1 MDDDE
6 LPQYSKEVA
15 KGSLWSFIGN
25 ILSKLVS
32 FFYVILLARSASQDD
47 VGLFYLSYSIIGLV
61 MVFSD
66 LGLPG
71 SLQRYVPYFEGRKEP
86 GKISSLFKATY
97 VLVTL
102 SSLVFMGLV
111 WWQADSFAAS
121 YHNPG
126 LADALRFIVPFVLIG
141 SAFRINTIYLQGRAD
156 IRAMQYIINLQN
168 FLKLVLT
175 LALFYFFGASL
186 FTISLAFTL
195 SHLLAI
201 IASVF
206 PLRRVSGSVPP
217 SAAPIS
223 RHEMLRE
230 IIPFGFMLSILSS
243 FTVIIASS
251 DRILLGYLSP
261 AQDANT
267 TVAIYAI
274 ATTLASLLTT
284 LPLSIELIFLPLIS
298 RMVGME
304 DMDSVRKTTQTAMR
318 WTILVTIPVAIVMML
333 FSSDMLGV
341 LYGDS
346 YRPGALAM
354 AIVTLA
360 FLVRTYASMMSLTL
374 AALRR
379 VELELRV
386 YLAVAVL
393 NIALNAL
400 LIPAYGMDGSA
411 LATLASFALMLVLF
425 YHYSRR
431 IFGFSFHSGI
441 FKITAAGAI
450 AFILVLAASGP
461 LSSLVSSLPQPGSGE
476 FQAYASKLVYLAYLG
491 ILTGLALGIFG
502 LSSLALRCISREDV
516 VLMRRAML
524 KAKVPMR
531 FVDLAQK
538 VASLGVD
545 KAA

>member
-97 VLVTL
+97 ALVTL